1 MSMNQVI
8 QRRRRELG
16 MTQEQVAQALNVTAP
31 AVNKW
36 EKGATCP
43 DVSLLAPLARLL
55 KIDLNELMC
64 FREEL
69 TAEEIARFS
78 GELVEA
84 VRRDSLAAGLALAA
98 EELRQYPRC
107 DALLFQCAVSLEG
120 AAMLY
125 ADGDAREACDAQLD
139 AWYERCSVSEDE
151 NIRRRAI
158 YMLAG
163 RYLRRE
169 DAANAQRMLD
179 LLPGESA
186 MDKRL
191 LQTRIHVLQNQMEE
205 AGRVAAQALLS
216 CLNEAQ
222 SFLWQLI
229 DIERSCGNPDTAEQM
244 AHLSEDIV
252 HRFGLW
258 EYNAAVA
265 PLNLALERRDAP
277 ESLRLLRQLLDAA
290 AKPWRSGDTLLFRR
304 LDDGRPGSDMRA
316 LLGAL
321 LRNLETDPTYDFL
334 RAEPDFQA
342 MIAERREQTK
352 CDM

>member
-8 QRRRRELG
+8 QRRRRALG

-36 EKGATCP
+36 EKGTTCP

-78 GELVEA
+78 GELVET
-84 VRRDSLAAGLALAA
+84 VRRESLEAGFTRAA

-120 AAMLY
+120 ASMLY

-139 AWYERCSVSEDE
+139 AWYERCSVSDDE
-151 NIRRRAI
+151 TIRKRAI

-169 DAANAQRMLD
+169 DATNAQRMLD
-179 LLPGESA
+179 LLPEEPP

-191 LQTRIHVLQNQMEE
+191 LQARIHVQQNQMDE

-216 CLNEAQ
+216 SLNEAQ

-229 DIERSCGNPDTAEQM
+229 DIERLSGKPEAAQEM
-244 AHLSEDIV
+244 ALLSEELTQ
-252 HRFGLW
+252 RFGLW
-258 EYNAAVA
+258 DYNAAVA

-277 ESLRLLRQLLDAA
+277 ESLRRLRQLLDAA
-290 AKPWRSGDTLLFRR
+290 AKPWRPGDTLLFRR
-304 LDDGRPGSDMRA
+304 LNDGRPGADMQA
-316 LLGAL
+316 LRGAL
-321 LRNLETDPTYDFL
+321 LRSLKSDPAYDFL
-334 RAEPDFQA
+334 RAEPDFKA
-342 MIAERREQTK
+342 LIAEYQSQSEP
-352 CDM
+352 

>member
-8 QRRRRELG
+8 QRRRRALG

-55 KIDLNELMC
+55 KIDLNELLC

-84 VRRDSLAAGLALAA
+84 VRRDGLAAGLALAS

-125 ADGDAREACDAQLD
+125 ADGDAREACEAQLD
-139 AWYERCSVSEDE
+139 AWYERCAACEDE
-151 NIRRRAI
+151 SVRRRAI
-158 YMLAG
+158 YMLSG
-163 RYLRRE
+163 RYLRRN

-179 LLPGESA
+179 LLPEEPP

-191 LQTRIHVLQNQMEE
+191 LQARIHVQQNQMEE
-205 AGRVAAQALLS
+205 AGRVAAQALLL

-229 DIERSCGNPDTAEQM
+229 DIERSSGNPEGAEEM
-244 AHLSEDIV
+244 AHLSSEMTR
-252 HRFGLW
+252 RFGLW
-258 EYNAAVA
+258 EYSAAIA

-290 AKPWRSGDTLLFRR
+290 VKPWRPRNTLLFRR
-304 LDDGRPGSDMRA
+304 LDDGRPGADMQA

-321 LRNLETDPTYDFL
+321 LRSLETDPAYDFL
-334 RAEPDFQA
+334 RAEPDFQTL
-342 MIAERREQTK
+342 IAERREQIK
-352 CDM
+352 L

>member
-8 QRRRRELG
+8 QRRRRALG

-64 FREEL
+64 FQEAL

-78 GELVEA
+78 GELVET
-84 VRRDSLAAGLALAA
+84 VRREGLEAGFARAA

-151 NIRRRAI
+151 SIRRRAI

-179 LLPGESA
+179 LLPEEPP

-191 LQTRIHVLQNQMEE
+191 LQTRIHLQQKQVEV

-216 CLNEAQ
+216 SLNEAQ

-229 DIERSCGNPDTAEQM
+229 DIERLSGKPEAAQEM
-244 AHLSEDIV
+244 ALLSEELTQ
-252 HRFGLW
+252 RFGLW
-258 EYNAAVA
+258 DYNAAVA
-265 PLNLALERRDAP
+265 PLSLALERSDAP
-277 ESLRLLRQLLDAA
+277 ESLRRLRQLLDAA
-290 AKPWRSGDTLLFRR
+290 MHSWRPSDTLLFRR
-304 LDDGRPGSDMRA
+304 LDDGRPGADMRPM
-316 LLGAL
+316 LDAL
-321 LRNLETDPTYDFL
+321 LRSLESDPAYDFL
-334 RAEPDFQA
+334 RAEPDFKA
-342 MIAERREQTK
+342 LIAEYQSQSEP
-352 CDM
+352 

>member
-55 KIDLNELMC
+55 KIDLNELLC
-64 FREEL
+64 FRDEL

-84 VRRDSLAAGLALAA
+84 VRRDGLAAGLALAA

-139 AWYERCSVSEDE
+139 AWYERCSVSDDE
-151 NIRRRAI
+151 TIRIRAI

-169 DAANAQRMLD
+169 DAENAQRMLD
-179 LLPGESA
+179 LLPEEPP

-191 LQTRIHVLQNQMEE
+191 LQTMVHLRQNQMEE
-205 AGRVAAQALLS
+205 AGKVAAQALLR

-229 DIERSCGNPDTAEQM
+229 DIERSSGNPDDAE
-244 AHLSEDIV
+244 
-252 HRFGLW
+252 
-258 EYNAAVA
+258 
-265 PLNLALERRDAP
+265 
-277 ESLRLLRQLLDAA
+277 
-290 AKPWRSGDTLLFRR
+290 
-304 LDDGRPGSDMRA
+304 
-316 LLGAL
+316 
-321 LRNLETDPTYDFL
+321 
-334 RAEPDFQA
+334 
-342 MIAERREQTK
+342 
-352 CDM
+352 

>member
-16 MTQEQVAQALNVTAP
+16 MTQEQVSQALNVTAP

-55 KIDLNELMC
+55 KIDLNELLC

-84 VRRDSLAAGLALAA
+84 VRRDGLAVGLALAS

-139 AWYERCSVSEDE
+139 AWYERCSVSDDE
-151 NIRRRAI
+151 TIRIRAI

-179 LLPGESA
+179 LLPEEPP

-265 PLNLALERRDAP
+265 PLNLALKRRDAP

-304 LDDGRPGSDMRA
+304 LDDGRPAADMQPM
-316 LLGAL
+316 LDVL
-321 LRNLETDPTYDFL
+321 LRNLESDPVYDFL
-334 RAEPDFQA
+334 RAEPAFKA
-342 MIAERREQTK
+342 LIAERQAQPAP
-352 CDM
+352 

>member
-16 MTQEQVAQALNVTAP
+16 MTQEQVARALNVTAP

-78 GELVEA
+78 GELVET
-84 VRRDSLAAGLALAA
+84 VCRDGLAAGFARAA

-107 DALLFQCAVSLEG
+107 DALLFQCAAVLDGS
-120 AAMLY
+120 AMLY
-125 ADGDAREACDAQLD
+125 ADSDAREACEAQLD
-139 AWYERCSVSEDE
+139 GWYERCSASDDE
-151 NIRRRAI
+151 NIRRRSI

-169 DAANAQRMLD
+169 DAANAQRLLD
-179 LLPGESA
+179 LLPDA
-186 MDKRL
+186 PPMDKRL
-191 LQTRIHVLQNQMEE
+191 LQARIHLQQNQMEA

-229 DIERSCGNPDTAEQM
+229 DIERSSGKPDVAEAM
-244 AHLSEDIV
+244 AQLSAELT
-252 HRFGLW
+252 RRLGLW
-258 EYNAAVA
+258 DYNAAVA

-277 ESLRLLRQLLDAA
+277 ESLRLLRQLLDAV
-290 AKPWRSGDTLLFRR
+290 AKPWRPGDTLLFRR
-304 LDDGRPGSDMRA
+304 LDDGRPGADMRPMLDA
-316 LLGAL
+316 LP
-321 LRNLETDPTYDFL
+321 RNLEADPAYDFL
-334 RAEPDFQA
+334 RYEPGFESL
-342 MIAERREQTK
+342 IAEYQAQS
-352 CDM
+352 DM